1 MTNKNQAA
9 ISSAKY
15 EINQANY
22 RISECQNEIQGLEN
36 KIERLEDAKQKLQT
50 YKLNIESEKFDITQK
65 LSCSS
70 WKGSNKE
77 EYEGIA
83 EEQLKSCYQ
92 TYYDETDRAVD
103 AIMDEITRLEN
114 QIYDQEGVI
123 GWLKVRLT
131 LWEIILKHYLIR

>member
-1 MTNKNQAA
+1 M
-9 ISSAKY
+9 
-15 EINQANY
+15 E
-22 RISECQNEIQGLEN
+22 G
-36 KIERLEDAKQKLQT
+36 AKQKLQT

-83 EEQLKSCYQ
+83 EEQLKPCYQ

-123 GWLKVRLT
+123 GWLKGQINSLGNYIET
-131 LWEIILKHYLIR
+131 LLN

>member
-1 MTNKNQAA
+1 MANKNQAA
-9 ISSAKY
+9 ISSAEY
-15 EINQANY
+15 EITQANH
-22 RISECQNEIQGLEN
+22 RISECQNEIQGLEK
-36 KIERLEDAKQKLQT
+36 KIERLEGAKQKLQT

-83 EEQLKSCYQ
+83 EEQLKPCYQ

-123 GWLKVRLT
+123 GWLKSQINSLGNYIET
-131 LWEIILKHYLIR
+131 LLN

>member
-1 MTNKNQAA
+1 MANKNQAA
-9 ISSAKY
+9 ISWGQPVCCPLLLWKRR
-15 EINQANY
+15 NNM
-22 RISECQNEIQGLEN
+22 EIQGLEK
-36 KIERLEDAKQKLQT
+36 KIERLEGAKQKLQT

-83 EEQLKSCYQ
+83 EEQLKPCYQ
-92 TYYDETDRAVD
+92 TYYDETDQAVD

-123 GWLKVRLT
+123 GWLKSQINSLGNYIET
-131 LWEIILKHYLIR
+131 LLN

>member
-1 MTNKNQAA
+1 MANKNQAA

-22 RISECQNEIQGLEN
+22 RISECQNEIQGLEK
-36 KIERLEDAKQKLQT
+36 KIERLEGAKQKLQT

-83 EEQLKSCYQ
+83 EEQLKPCYQ
-92 TYYDETDRAVD
+92 TYYDETDQAVD
-103 AIMDEITRLEN
+103 AIIDEITRLDMQMWVWE
-114 QIYDQEGVI
+114 EMF
-123 GWLKVRLT
+123 GWLKSQINSLGNYIET
-131 LWEIILKHYLIR
+131 LLN